1 MLQAIIIKINKLEK
15 KIQDAMDTSRDIKD
29 VRECIVDVLHDIVNS
44 LEVVNK
50 KVDAELSNG
59 KVIIIKELI
68 DEEFIQKKII

>member
-29 VRECIVDVLHDIVNS
+29 VRECIVDVLHDIVIS

-59 KVIIIKELI
+59 KFIIIKELI
-68 DEEFIQKKII
+68 NEEFLQKK

>member
-1 MLQAIIIKINKLEK
+1 MLQAIITKINKLEK

-29 VRECIVDVLHDIVNS
+29 VRECIVDVLHDIVIS

-59 KVIIIKELI
+59 KFIIIKELI
-68 DEEFIQKKII
+68 NEEFLQKK